1 MRQFNVQFI
10 KKENKIILFIRFRN
24 IYYIKIALLLLSP
37 CKEKNYVF
45 FVNINFNTTKKTL
58 LAEKYFLTNS
68 VFYFIILFL
77 LLVFLHIHFQ
87 VVPRKVRRFV

>member
-10 KKENKIILFIRFRN
+10 KKENKIRLFIRFRN

-45 FVNINFNTTKKTL
+45 FVNINFNTTKKH
-58 LAEKYFLTNS
+58 Y
-68 VFYFIILFL
+68 
-77 LLVFLHIHFQ
+77 
-87 VVPRKVRRFV
+87 